1 MEHLN
6 FHNISIIQNALYQH
20 GAFFVMTDLNHNKP
34 VLSYDDL
41 GFIIGMKR
49 VEKKVSTIDSNIE
62 KIIEILTQSFEEQ
75 KAQFAKPQPKLT
87 EFQKMLNAVNNRPAL
102 DFEDFLKEKANPV
115 TQSFIVADKF
125 VKEFADVLEQ
135 SVSNLNSANKERI
148 NQPKVQKPAIEINS
162 HEDLGK
168 IVSSSTPERDKKGR
182 FVSNQDDVKNQ
193 SAISKVAQTITTAV
207 KGVMPNSPQGV
218 DPTVDAINE
227 VGHLLSPVRRAAG
240 LAMRPLT
247 GFMRSRKRNEPLP
260 REQENHN
267 RKQIKLLQ
275 RIADNLASKGGLL
288 GSIGKLLTT
297 ALSAGS
303 GLLGGALG
311 KGNKGVGKLGKGL
324 GKLLKFGRG
333 LPVMGALAAGAS
345 LFDWNEQSTQEKG
358 GTVGSLAGGV
368 IGGTVGSLF
377 GPAGTLIGG
386 MAGSWIGNKLG
397 TAVAPYFKEWTDSLI
412 AADVPSI
419 INTAWKGFVSYASN
433 AFDQAKGT
441 ASKVIDGVKDTAG
454 DALDFIKDKFNRFNP
469 FHEGVPTWGIGQ
481 GVYKPGFGANKN
493 VPAYGSTVSPIGE
506 KTKEKQ
512 LAVYNAMKKAGFN
525 GNWAAGL
532 TASVG
537 RENDY
542 QDKYLFGKHQDKAGG
557 TNMGMISWQGA
568 RKDRLTAYMKER
580 GLLDA
585 NGNMVRS
592 QAALDAQ
599 GAFMKHEIETNPE
612 YASVKA
618 YMQKNP
624 NASKEDIARVL
635 GTKYVRWA
643 YGQTKLRNGK
653 SFDYRPHLEKEYKY
667 RANIDKTVQEQ
678 KTNLPKENTPAISE
692 LKSSHIV
699 DNTKA
704 KVASVLSTQKAI
716 VPQATTKAKPL
727 LNNQSKLLTNVT
739 PFKQP
744 LNTPNPQE
752 VVVVNQNN
760 GNIGQNVNDRFLAH
774 ALTGGIGM
782 YKNEA

>member
-1 MEHLN
+1 MAKQESG
-6 FHNISIIQNALYQH
+6 IE
-20 GAFFVMTDLNHNKP
+20 
-34 VLSYDDL
+34 YDDL

-102 DFEDFLKEKANPV
+102 DFEGFLKEKANPV

-125 VKEFADVLEQ
+125 VKDFADVLEQ
-135 SVSNLNSANKERI
+135 SVSDLNSANKERI
-148 NQPKVQKPAIEINS
+148 NQSKVQKPAIEINS

-168 IVSSSTPERDKKGR
+168 IVSSSTPERDEKGR

-267 RKQIKLLQ
+267 RNQIKLLQ
-275 RIADNLASKGGLL
+275 RIADNLASRGGLL
-288 GSIGKLLTT
+288 GSIEKLLTT

-311 KGNKGVGKLGKGL
+311 KGKKGIGKLGKGL

-333 LPVMGALAAGAS
+333 LPVIGALAAGAS
-345 LFDWNEQSTQEKG
+345 LLDWNEQSTQEKG
-358 GTVGSLAGGV
+358 GSVGSLAGGV
-368 IGGTVGSLF
+368 IGGTVGSIF

-412 AADVPSI
+412 AADVPGI

-441 ASKVIDGVKDTAG
+441 ASKVVDGVKDTAG
-454 DALDFIKDKFNRFNP
+454 DTLDFIKDKFNRFNP
-469 FHEGVPTWGIGQ
+469 FHDGVPTWGIGQ
-481 GVYKPGFGANKN
+481 GVYKPGFGANAN
-493 VPAYGSTVSPIGE
+493 VAQYGATIAQPVNQSAARDEALKFFTSKEGGNWSPEQAAGIVANLEAESGFKHKAIGDSGKAFGIGQWHPDRQAKFKQKFGKDIRQSSYQE
-506 KTKEKQ
+506 Q
-512 LAVYNAMKKAGFN
+512 LAFVNWELNNNESSAGKKLRQTTTANQAGAIVSRYYERP
-525 GNWAAGL
+525 AAVE
-532 TASVG
+532 A
-537 RENDY
+537 E
-542 QDKYLFGKHQDKAGG
+542 
-557 TNMGMISWQGA
+557 A
-568 RKDRLTAYMKER
+568 RK
-580 GLLDA
+580 
-585 NGNMVRS
+585 RS
-592 QAALDAQ
+592 SIAQ
-599 GAFMKHEIETNPE
+599 NIH
-612 YASVKA
+612 VD
-618 YMQKNP
+618 
-624 NASKEDIARVL
+624 ASK
-635 GTKYVRWA
+635 
-643 YGQTKLRNGK
+643 
-653 SFDYRPHLEKEYKY
+653 
-667 RANIDKTVQEQ
+667 RALLT
-678 KTNLPKENTPAISE
+678 TNNQD
-692 LKSSHIV
+692 

-704 KVASVLSTQKAI
+704 KTDVNTKAVKNISKVEPKPENIYNQTSKKLTGVLSSKTAHIPYAKRDSI
-716 VPQATTKAKPL
+716 STVTNLKSSPITKVSA
-727 LNNQSKLLTNVT
+727 
-739 PFKQP
+739 FKQP
-744 LNTPNPQE
+744 LNSPNPQE
-752 VVVVNQNN
+752 VVVVNGNN

-782 YKNEA
+782 GNKEG

>member
-1 MEHLN
+1 MAKQESG
-6 FHNISIIQNALYQH
+6 IE
-20 GAFFVMTDLNHNKP
+20 
-34 VLSYDDL
+34 YDDL

-75 KAQFAKPQPKLT
+75 KAEFAKPQPKLT
-87 EFQKMLNAVNNRPAL
+87 EFQKMLNAVNNRPAV
-102 DFEDFLKEKANPV
+102 DFEDLLKGKANPITKSLV
-115 TQSFIVADKF
+115 VADNF
-125 VKEFADVLEQ
+125 VKDFADVLEQ
-135 SVSNLNSANKERI
+135 SVSELNTANKERI
-148 NQPKVQKPAIEINS
+148 NQPKARKQAIEINS

-168 IVSSSTPERDKKGR
+168 IVSPSTPERDEKGR
-182 FVSNQDDVKNQ
+182 FVSNNNDAQNQ
-193 SAISKVAQTITTAV
+193 SSIRKVAQTITTAI

-240 LAMRPLT
+240 LALRPLT
-247 GFMRSRKRNEPLP
+247 GLMRSKKRNEPLP

-275 RIADNLASKGGLL
+275 RIADNLASRGGLL
-288 GSIGKLLTT
+288 GSLGKLLTT
-297 ALSAGS
+297 VLSAGG

-311 KGNKGVGKLGKGL
+311 KGKKGIGKLGKGL
-324 GKLLKFGRG
+324 GKVLKFGRG

-345 LFDWNEQSTQEKG
+345 LLDWKDQSTKEKG
-358 GTVGSLAGGV
+358 GTVGSLAGGA
-368 IGGTVGSLF
+368 IGGAVGSIF
-377 GPAGTLIGG
+377 GPVGTVIGG

-397 TAVAPYFKEWTDSLI
+397 TVVAPYFKEWTDSLI
-412 AADVPSI
+412 AADVPGLIS
-419 INTAWKGFVSYASN
+419 TAWKGFVSFASN
-433 AFDQAKGT
+433 ALEQAKGT
-441 ASKVIDGVKDTAG
+441 ASKVVDGVKDTAG
-454 DALDFIKDKFNRFNP
+454 DTLDFIKDKFNRLNP
-469 FHEGVPTWGIGQ
+469 FHDGVPTWGVGQ
-481 GVYKPGFGANKN
+481 GVYKPGFGANAH

-525 GNWAAGL
+525 DNWAAGL

-568 RKDRLTAYMKER
+568 RKDKLTAYMKER
-580 GLLDA
+580 GLLDSS
-585 NGNMVRS
+585 GNIVKS
-592 QAALDAQ
+592 QASLDAQ
-599 GAFMKHEIETNPE
+599 GAFMKQEINTNPE

-618 YMQKNP
+618 YMEQNP
-624 NASKEDIARVL
+624 NASREDVARVL
-635 GTKYVRWA
+635 GTKYVKWA

-653 SFDYRPHLEKEYKY
+653 SFDYRPHLDKEYKY
-667 RANIDKTVQEQ
+667 RANIDNSIQE
-678 KTNLPKENTPAISE
+678 KKPNLPKENKTAVTQN
-692 LKSSHIV
+692 SSTNIV
-699 DNTKA
+699 DNTRA
-704 KVASVLSTQKAI
+704 KVASIVSSKKAI
-716 VPQATTKAKPL
+716 VPQATKRSSPQL
-727 LNNQSKLLTNVT
+727 DNQNKLLTKVT

-782 YKNEA
+782 GQLDI

>member
-1 MEHLN
+1 
-6 FHNISIIQNALYQH
+6 
-20 GAFFVMTDLNHNKP
+20 MTDSNHNNP
-34 VLSYDDL
+34 VLSYDEL

-62 KIIEILTQSFEEQ
+62 KIIDILTQSFEEQ
-75 KAQFAKPQPKLT
+75 KVQLAQPQPKLT
-87 EFQKMLNAVNNRPAL
+87 EFQKMLNAVNNRQTL
-102 DFEDFLKEKANPV
+102 DFEDLLKEKANPI
-115 TQSFIVADKF
+115 TQAFVVADKL
-125 VKEFADVLEQ
+125 VKDFAGVLEQ
-135 SVSNLNSANKERI
+135 SVDDLKTVEKKQI
-148 NQPKVQKPAIEINS
+148 NQPKSLKPAIEINS
-162 HEDLGK
+162 HDDLSK
-168 IVSSSTPERDKKGR
+168 IVNPSVPERDEKGR
-182 FVSNQDDVKNQ
+182 FVSNPNEPQNQ
-193 SAISKVAQTITTAV
+193 SSIRKVAQTISTAI
-207 KGVMPNSPQGV
+207 KGVMPNSTQGV

-240 LAMRPLT
+240 LALRPLT
-247 GFMRSRKRNEPLP
+247 GLMRSKKRNEPLP

-288 GSIGKLLTT
+288 GSLGKLLTSV
-297 ALSAGS
+297 LSAGG

-311 KGNKGVGKLGKGL
+311 KGKKGVGKLGKGL
-324 GKLLKFGRG
+324 GKFLKFGRG
-333 LPVMGALAAGAS
+333 LPVIGALAAGAS
-345 LFDWNEQSTQEKG
+345 LLDWNEQSTQEKG

-377 GPAGTLIGG
+377 GPVGTLIGG

-397 TAVAPYFKEWTDSLI
+397 TVVAPYFKEWTDSLI
-412 AADVPSI
+412 AADVPGI
-419 INTAWKGFVSYASN
+419 INTAWKGFVNYATN
-433 AFDQAKGT
+433 AFELTKGT
-441 ASKVIDGVKDTAG
+441 ASKVVDGVKDTAS
-454 DALDFIKDKFNRFNP
+454 DTLDFIKDKFNRFNP
-469 FHEGVPTWGIGQ
+469 FHDGVPTWGIGQ

-493 VPAYGSTVSPIGE
+493 VPAYGSTISPIGE

-525 GNWAAGL
+525 DNWAAGL

-542 QDKYLFGKHQDKAGG
+542 RDEYLFGKHQDKAGG
-557 TNMGMISWQGA
+557 INMGMISWQGA

-678 KTNLPKENTPAISE
+678 KTNLPKENTPAVSD

-699 DNTKA
+699 ENTRA

-716 VPQATTKAKPL
+716 VPQATTKAKPS
-727 LNNQSKLLTNVT
+727 LNNQNRLLTNDT

-760 GNIGQNVNDRFLAH
+760 GNIGQNVSDRFLAH

-782 YKNEA
+782 GKLDV

>member
-1 MEHLN
+1 MPYINMGH
-6 FHNISIIQNALYQH
+6 
-20 GAFFVMTDLNHNKP
+20 FFMAKQE
-34 VLSYDDL
+34 SGIEYDDL

-102 DFEDFLKEKANPV
+102 DFEGFLKEKANPV

-125 VKEFADVLEQ
+125 VKDFADVLEQ
-135 SVSNLNSANKERI
+135 SVSDLNSANKERI
-148 NQPKVQKPAIEINS
+148 NQSKVQKPAIEINS

-168 IVSSSTPERDKKGR
+168 IVSSSTPERDEKGR

-267 RKQIKLLQ
+267 RNQIKLLQ
-275 RIADNLASKGGLL
+275 RIADNLASRGGLL
-288 GSIGKLLTT
+288 GSIEKLLTT

-311 KGNKGVGKLGKGL
+311 KGKKGIGKLGKGL

-333 LPVMGALAAGAS
+333 LPVIGALAAGAS
-345 LFDWNEQSTQEKG
+345 LLDWNEQSTQEKG
-358 GTVGSLAGGV
+358 GSVGSLAGGV
-368 IGGTVGSLF
+368 IGGTVGSIF

-412 AADVPSI
+412 AADVPGI

-441 ASKVIDGVKDTAG
+441 ASKVVDGVKDTAG
-454 DALDFIKDKFNRFNP
+454 DTLDFIKDKFNRFNP
-469 FHEGVPTWGIGQ
+469 FHDGVPTWGIGQ
-481 GVYKPGFGANKN
+481 GVYKPGFGANAN
-493 VPAYGSTVSPIGE
+493 VAQYGATIAQPVNQSAARDEALKFFTSKEGGNWSPEQAAGIVANLEAESGFKHKAIGDSGKAFGIGQWHPDRQAKFKQKFGKDIRQSSYQE
-506 KTKEKQ
+506 Q
-512 LAVYNAMKKAGFN
+512 LAFVNWELNNNESSAGKKLRQTTTANQAGAIVSRYYERP
-525 GNWAAGL
+525 AAVE
-532 TASVG
+532 A
-537 RENDY
+537 E
-542 QDKYLFGKHQDKAGG
+542 
-557 TNMGMISWQGA
+557 A
-568 RKDRLTAYMKER
+568 RK
-580 GLLDA
+580 
-585 NGNMVRS
+585 RS
-592 QAALDAQ
+592 SIAQ
-599 GAFMKHEIETNPE
+599 NIH
-612 YASVKA
+612 VD
-618 YMQKNP
+618 
-624 NASKEDIARVL
+624 ASK
-635 GTKYVRWA
+635 
-643 YGQTKLRNGK
+643 
-653 SFDYRPHLEKEYKY
+653 
-667 RANIDKTVQEQ
+667 RALLT
-678 KTNLPKENTPAISE
+678 TNNQD
-692 LKSSHIV
+692 

-704 KVASVLSTQKAI
+704 KTDVNTKAVKNISKVEPKPENIYNQTSKKLTGVLSSKTAHIPYAKRDSI
-716 VPQATTKAKPL
+716 STVTNLKSSPITKVSA
-727 LNNQSKLLTNVT
+727 
-739 PFKQP
+739 FKQP
-744 LNTPNPQE
+744 LNSPNPQE
-752 VVVVNQNN
+752 VVVVNGNN

-782 YKNEA
+782 GNKEG

>member
-1 MEHLN
+1 
-6 FHNISIIQNALYQH
+6 
-20 GAFFVMTDLNHNKP
+20 MTDSNHNNP
-34 VLSYDDL
+34 VLSYDEL

-75 KAQFAKPQPKLT
+75 KAQFAKSQPKLT

-102 DFEDFLKEKANPV
+102 DFEDLLKEKANPI
-115 TQSFIVADKF
+115 TQSFVVADKF
-125 VKEFADVLEQ
+125 VKDFADVLEQ
-135 SVSNLNSANKERI
+135 SVSDFNSANKEQI
-148 NQPKVQKPAIEINS
+148 NQPKARKPAIEINS
-162 HEDLGK
+162 HEDLNK
-168 IVSSSTPERDKKGR
+168 VVSSSTPERDENGR

-218 DPTVDAINE
+218 DPTLDAINE

-240 LAMRPLT
+240 LALRPLT
-247 GFMRSRKRNEPLP
+247 GLMRSKKRNEPLP
-260 REQENHN
+260 REQESHN

-275 RIADNLASKGGLL
+275 RIADNLAARGGLL
-288 GSIGKLLTT
+288 GSLGKLLTSV
-297 ALSAGS
+297 LSAGG

-311 KGNKGVGKLGKGL
+311 KGKKGIGKLGKGL

-333 LPVMGALAAGAS
+333 LPVIGALAAGAS
-345 LFDWNEQSTQEKG
+345 LLDWNEQSTQEKG

-368 IGGTVGSLF
+368 IGGTVGSLI
-377 GPAGTLIGG
+377 GPVGSVIGG

-397 TAVAPYFKEWTDSLI
+397 TVVAPYFKEWTDSLI
-412 AADVPSI
+412 AADVPGI

-441 ASKVIDGVKDTAG
+441 ASKVLDDVKDAAG
-454 DALDFIKDKFNRFNP
+454 ETWDFIKDKINRLNP
-469 FHEGVPTWGIGQ
+469 FHEGVPTWGVGQ
-481 GVYKPGFGANKN
+481 GVYKPGFGANAN
-493 VPAYGSTVSPIGE
+493 VPAYGSTASPIGE

-525 GNWAAGL
+525 DNWAAGL

-585 NGNMVRS
+585 NGNMVRN

-599 GAFMKHEIETNPE
+599 GAFIKHEIENNPE

-618 YMQKNP
+618 YIQQNP
-624 NASKEDIARVL
+624 NASKEDVARVL
-635 GTKYVRWA
+635 GTKYVKWA

-667 RANIDKTVQEQ
+667 RANIDNSIQHNKT
-678 KTNLPKENTPAISE
+678 
-692 LKSSHIV
+692 SSPNVSSSSDVKKVSNNPV
-699 DNTKA
+699 DNKRP
-704 KVASVLSTQKAI
+704 KVASVVSSKKAI
-716 VPQATTKAKPL
+716 VPQAKNSVSTQIPTQKKV
-727 LNNQSKLLTNVT
+727 LTQVT

-744 LNTPNPQE
+744 LNTPNLQE

-782 YKNEA
+782 YNNEA

>member
-1 MEHLN
+1 
-6 FHNISIIQNALYQH
+6 
-20 GAFFVMTDLNHNKP
+20 MTDSNHNNP
-34 VLSYDDL
+34 VLSYDEL

-62 KIIEILTQSFEEQ
+62 KIIDILTQSFEEQ
-75 KAQFAKPQPKLT
+75 KVQLAQPQPKLT
-87 EFQKMLNAVNNRPAL
+87 EFQKMLNTVNNRQAL
-102 DFEDFLKEKANPV
+102 DFEDLLKEKANPI
-115 TQSFIVADKF
+115 TQSFVVADKL
-125 VKEFADVLEQ
+125 VKDFADILEQ
-135 SVSNLNSANKERI
+135 SVNDLKTVEKKQT
-148 NQPKVQKPAIEINS
+148 NQPKSLKPAIEINS
-162 HEDLGK
+162 HEDLSK
-168 IVSSSTPERDKKGR
+168 IVNPTVPERDEKGR
-182 FVSNQDDVKNQ
+182 FVSNPNEPQNQ
-193 SAISKVAQTITTAV
+193 SSIRKVAQTISTAI

-227 VGHLLSPVRRAAG
+227 VSHLLSPVRRAAG
-240 LAMRPLT
+240 LALRPLT
-247 GFMRSRKRNEPLP
+247 GLMRSKKRNEPLP

-288 GSIGKLLTT
+288 GSLGKLLST

-303 GLLGGALG
+303 GLLGGVLG
-311 KGNKGVGKLGKGL
+311 KGKKGVGKLGKGL

-333 LPVMGALAAGAS
+333 LPVIGALAAGAS
-345 LFDWNEQSTQEKG
+345 LLDWNEQSTQEKG

-493 VPAYGSTVSPIGE
+493 VPAYGATNERNISRNQADMISQMYDGAI
-506 KTKEKQ
+506 
-512 LAVYNAMKKAGFN
+512 NAGFSHKQAIALL
-525 GNWAAGL
+525 GEI
-532 TASVG
+532 G
-537 RENDY
+537 REGDFSEKNIFGSHNDPARGNN
-542 QDKYLFGKHQDKAGG
+542 L
-557 TNMGMISWQGA
+557 GMFSWQGA
-568 RKDRLTAYMKER
+568 RRKALEKYLSER
-580 GLLDA
+580 GLMNNDGTIKRSKEAVQAQFEFARSEMTNNKRWKKGFLDKKEISIDEARPELGGRGSYVGWARGQSTIRGEDGSRKPFDWQAQENKA
-585 NGNMVRS
+585 NQYSKIAERIS
-592 QAALDAQ
+592 QSKKKEVLDTKQQTSGLKPKEAKTTDNIYNQ
-599 GAFMKHEIETNPE
+599 
-612 YASVKA
+612 
-618 YMQKNP
+618 
-624 NASKEDIARVL
+624 ASK
-635 GTKYVRWA
+635 
-643 YGQTKLRNGK
+643 KLN
-653 SFDYRPHLEKEYKY
+653 
-667 RANIDKTVQEQ
+667 
-678 KTNLPKENTPAISE
+678 
-692 LKSSHIV
+692 
-699 DNTKA
+699 
-704 KVASVLSTQKAI
+704 SVLSTQKAI
-716 VPQATTKAKPL
+716 APQAAKSAKPQ
-727 LNNQSKLLTNVT
+727 LNNQSKLLTNVM

-752 VVVVNQNN
+752 VVVVNQNS

-774 ALTGGIGM
+774 AFTGGIGM
-782 YKNEA
+782 GKFEV

>member
-1 MEHLN
+1 
-6 FHNISIIQNALYQH
+6 
-20 GAFFVMTDLNHNKP
+20 MTDSNHNNP
-34 VLSYDDL
+34 VLSYDEL

-62 KIIEILTQSFEEQ
+62 KIIDILTQSFEEQ

-87 EFQKMLNAVNNRPAL
+87 EFQKMLNAVNNRPIL
-102 DFEDFLKEKANPV
+102 DFEDLLKEKANPIR
-115 TQSFIVADKF
+115 QSLVVADKF
-125 VKEFADVLEQ
+125 VKDFADVLEQ
-135 SVSNLNSANKERI
+135 SVSDLNSANKERI
-148 NQPKVQKPAIEINS
+148 NQPKVQKPAIEINN

-168 IVSSSTPERDKKGR
+168 IVSSSTPERDEKGR

-303 GLLGGALG
+303 GLLGGAIG
-311 KGNKGVGKLGKGL
+311 KGKKGVGKLGKGL

-333 LPVMGALAAGAS
+333 LPVIGALAAGAS
-345 LFDWNEQSTQEKG
+345 LLDWNEQSTQEKG

-368 IGGTVGSLF
+368 IGGTVGSIF

-397 TAVAPYFKEWTDSLI
+397 TAVAPYFKEWTDLLI

-441 ASKVIDGVKDTAG
+441 ASKVVDGVKDTAG
-454 DALDFIKDKFNRFNP
+454 DTLDFIKDKFNRFNP
-469 FHEGVPTWGIGQ
+469 FHDGVPTWGIGQ
-481 GVYKPGFGANKN
+481 GVYKPGFGANAN
-493 VPAYGSTVSPIGE
+493 VAQYGATIAQPVNQSAARDEALKFFTSKEGGNWSPEQAAGIVANLEAESGFKHKAIGDSGKAFGIGQWHPDRQAKFKQKFGKDIRQSSYQE
-506 KTKEKQ
+506 Q
-512 LAVYNAMKKAGFN
+512 LAFVNWELNNNESSAGKKLRQTSTANQAGAIVSRYYERP
-525 GNWAAGL
+525 AAVE
-532 TASVG
+532 A
-537 RENDY
+537 E
-542 QDKYLFGKHQDKAGG
+542 
-557 TNMGMISWQGA
+557 A
-568 RKDRLTAYMKER
+568 RK
-580 GLLDA
+580 
-585 NGNMVRS
+585 RS
-592 QAALDAQ
+592 SIAQ
-599 GAFMKHEIETNPE
+599 NIH
-612 YASVKA
+612 VD
-618 YMQKNP
+618 
-624 NASKEDIARVL
+624 ASKRSLLTTNIEDE
-635 GTKYVRWA
+635 
-643 YGQTKLRNGK
+643 K
-653 SFDYRPHLEKEYKY
+653 SK
-667 RANIDKTVQEQ
+667 AKTDV
-678 KTNLPKENTPAISE
+678 
-692 LKSSHIV
+692 
-699 DNTKA
+699 NTKA
-704 KVASVLSTQKAI
+704 VKSISKVEPKTENIYNQTSKKLTGVLSSKTAHIPYAKRDSI
-716 VPQATTKAKPL
+716 STVTNLKSKPITKVSA
-727 LNNQSKLLTNVT
+727 
-739 PFKQP
+739 FKQP
-744 LNTPNPQE
+744 LNSPNPQE
-752 VVVVNQNN
+752 VVVVNGNN

-782 YKNEA
+782 GNKEG

>member
-1 MEHLN
+1 
-6 FHNISIIQNALYQH
+6 
-20 GAFFVMTDLNHNKP
+20 MTDSNHNNP
-34 VLSYDDL
+34 VLSYDEL

-102 DFEDFLKEKANPV
+102 DFEDLLKEKANPI
-115 TQSFIVADKF
+115 TQSLVVADKF
-125 VKEFADVLEQ
+125 VKDFADVLEQ
-135 SVSNLNSANKERI
+135 SVSDLNSANKERI

-168 IVSSSTPERDKKGR
+168 IVSSSTPERDEKGR

-311 KGNKGVGKLGKGL
+311 KGKKGVGKLGKGL

-333 LPVMGALAAGAS
+333 LPVIGALAAGAS
-345 LFDWNEQSTQEKG
+345 LLDWSEQSTQEKG

-368 IGGTVGSLF
+368 IGGTVGSIL

-412 AADVPSI
+412 AADVPGI

-441 ASKVIDGVKDTAG
+441 ASKVVDGVKDTAG
-454 DALDFIKDKFNRFNP
+454 DTLDFIKDKFNRFNP
-469 FHEGVPTWGIGQ
+469 FHDGVPTWGIGQ
-481 GVYKPGFGANKN
+481 GVYKPGFGANANVAQYGATIAQPVNQSAARDEALKFFTSKEGGNWSPEQAAGIVANLEAESGFKHKAIGDSGKAFGIGQWHPDRQAKFKQKFGKDIRQSSYQEQLAFVNWELNNNESSAGKKLRQTTTANQAGAIVSRYYERPAAVEAEARKRSSIAQNIHVDASKRALLTTNNQDDKTKAKTDVNTKAVKN
-493 VPAYGSTVSPIGE
+493 ISKVEPKPENIYNQTSKKLTGVLSSKTAHIPYAKRDSISTV
-506 KTKEKQ
+506 
-512 LAVYNAMKKAGFN
+512 
-525 GNWAAGL
+525 
-532 TASVG
+532 
-537 RENDY
+537 
-542 QDKYLFGKHQDKAGG
+542 
-557 TNMGMISWQGA
+557 TN
-568 RKDRLTAYMKER
+568 
-580 GLLDA
+580 
-585 NGNMVRS
+585 
-592 QAALDAQ
+592 
-599 GAFMKHEIETNPE
+599 
-612 YASVKA
+612 
-618 YMQKNP
+618 
-624 NASKEDIARVL
+624 
-635 GTKYVRWA
+635 
-643 YGQTKLRNGK
+643 
-653 SFDYRPHLEKEYKY
+653 
-667 RANIDKTVQEQ
+667 
-678 KTNLPKENTPAISE
+678 
-692 LKSSHIV
+692 LKSSPI
-699 DNTKA
+699 TKVSA
-704 KVASVLSTQKAI
+704 
-716 VPQATTKAKPL
+716 
-727 LNNQSKLLTNVT
+727 
-739 PFKQP
+739 FKQP
-744 LNTPNPQE
+744 LNSPNPQE
-752 VVVVNQNN
+752 VVVVNGNN

-782 YKNEA
+782 GNKEG